1 MSYRTEEK
9 ITINSSRLIEFKDS
23 LFLKGAKILFPKR
36 KIKSL
41 YLDNFNYQMYRDS
54 IEGSLPRKKIRIRNY
69 NNGKYFQEVKISS
82 TEGRFK
88 TSKQIKGEKNSEI
101 KKIGLFDEM
110 YGPCKPVLLVEY
122 EREYFKFKDFR
133 VTIDY
138 EIKYFSYYNKFLG
151 LEKHPVIELKASAGK
166 SLNELMIDFP
176 YPRTRFSKYSNGIEK
191 LLIN

>member
-69 NNGKYFQEVKISS
+69 NNGKYFHEVKISS

-88 TSKQIKGEKNSEI
+88 TSKQIKEEKNSEI

-133 VTIDY
+133 VTIDC

-151 LEKHPVIELKASAGK
+151 LEKHPVIELKASVEK

-191 LLIN
+191 LLIQ

>member
-23 LFLKGAKILFPKR
+23 LFLKGAKTLFPKR

-54 IEGSLPRKKIRIRNY
+54 IEGSLPRKKIRIRSY
-69 NNGKYFQEVKISS
+69 NDGKYFKEVKISS

-88 TSKQIKGEKNSEI
+88 TSKQIKEEKNSEI

-176 YPRTRFSKYSNGIEK
+176 YPRTRFSKYSNGVEK
-191 LLIN
+191 LLIK

>member
-69 NNGKYFQEVKISS
+69 NNGKYFHEVKISS
-82 TEGRFK
+82 IEGRFK
-88 TSKQIKGEKNSEI
+88 TSKQIKEEKNSEI

-133 VTIDY
+133 VTIDC

-151 LEKHPVIELKASAGK
+151 LEKHPVIELKASVGK

-191 LLIN
+191 LLIK

>member
-1 MSYRTEEK
+1 
-9 ITINSSRLIEFKDS
+9 
-23 LFLKGAKILFPKR
+23 
-36 KIKSL
+36 
-41 YLDNFNYQMYRDS
+41 MYRDS

-69 NNGKYFQEVKISS
+69 NNGKYFHEVKISS
-82 TEGRFK
+82 IEGRFK
-88 TSKQIKGEKNSEI
+88 TSKQIKEEKNSEI

-151 LEKHPVIELKASAGK
+151 LEKHPVIELKASVGK

>member
-151 LEKHPVIELKASAGK
+151 LEKHPVIELKASVEK

-191 LLIN
+191 LLIK

>member
-151 LEKHPVIELKASAGK
+151 LEKHPVIELKASVEK

>member
-23 LFLKGAKILFPKR
+23 LFLKGAKTLFPKR

-88 TSKQIKGEKNSEI
+88 TSKQIKEEKNSEI

-176 YPRTRFSKYSNGIEK
+176 YPRTRFSKYSNGVEK
-191 LLIN
+191 LLIK

>member
-23 LFLKGAKILFPKR
+23 LFLKGAKTLFPKR

-54 IEGSLPRKKIRIRNY
+54 IEGSLPRKKIRIRSY
-69 NNGKYFQEVKISS
+69 SNGKYFKEVKISS

-88 TSKQIKGEKNSEI
+88 TSKQIKEEKNSEI

-133 VTIDY
+133 VTIDN

-151 LEKHPVIELKASAGK
+151 LEKHPVIELKASAEK

-191 LLIN
+191 LLI

>member
-23 LFLKGAKILFPKR
+23 LFLKGAKTLFPKR

-54 IEGSLPRKKIRIRNY
+54 IEGSLPRKKIRIRSY
-69 NNGKYFQEVKISS
+69 SNGKYFKEVKISS

-88 TSKQIKGEKNSEI
+88 TSKQIKEEKNSEI

-151 LEKHPVIELKASAGK
+151 LEKHPVIELKASAEK

-191 LLIN
+191 LLI